1 MSLPERKSV
10 TPISLAVDAVLCVAF
25 FALLFG
31 RLRSH
36 VQSHDPKMIA
46 LWAGLTAACLTA
58 VFWLAVQMFRV
69 VLRAQREARHRD

>member
-10 TPISLAVDAVLCVAF
+10 TPISLAVDATLCIAF
-25 FALLFG
+25 FVLLFG
-31 RLRSH
+31 LLRSH

-69 VLRAQREARHRD
+69 VLRAQRDARHRD

>member
-1 MSLPERKSV
+1 MALPERKLV
-10 TPISLAVDAVLCVAF
+10 TSASLAVDVLLCIAF
-25 FALLFG
+25 FTLLFG

-58 VFWLAVQMFRV
+58 VFWLAIQMFRV
-69 VLRAQREARHRD
+69 VLRAQREAQKKG

>member
-1 MSLPERKSV
+1 MSLSERKSV
-10 TPISLAVDAVLCVAF
+10 TPISLTIDAVLCVAF

-31 RLRSH
+31 LLRSH
-36 VQSHDPKMIA
+36 VPSHDPKMIA

-69 VLRAQREARHRD
+69 VLRAQREAPKRD

>member
-10 TPISLAVDAVLCVAF
+10 TPTSLVVDAVLCLAF
-25 FALLFG
+25 FAILFG
-31 RLRSH
+31 PLRSH

-69 VLRAQREARHRD
+69 VLRAQREARKRD

>member
-1 MSLPERKSV
+1 MSLPERKLV
-10 TPISLAVDAVLCVAF
+10 APISLVVDTVLCVAF

-31 RLRSH
+31 LLRSH
-36 VQSHDPKMIA
+36 VPSHDPKMIA

>member
-1 MSLPERKSV
+1 MSLSERKSV
-10 TPISLAVDAVLCVAF
+10 TPISLTIDAVLCVAF

-31 RLRSH
+31 LLRSH
-36 VQSHDPKMIA
+36 VPSHDPKMIA

>member
-10 TPISLAVDAVLCVAF
+10 TPISLAIDAVLCVAF
-25 FALLFG
+25 FALGFG
-31 RLRSH
+31 LLRSH

-69 VLRAQREARHRD
+69 VLRAQREARKRD

>member
-1 MSLPERKSV
+1 MPQPEQKMV
-10 TPISLAVDAVLCVAF
+10 TPTSLAVDAMLCIAF

-31 RLRSH
+31 LLRSH
-36 VQSHDPKMIA
+36 VPSHDPKMIA

-69 VLRAQREARHRD
+69 VLRAQREAPKRD